1 MAKNNSSNNQ
11 FTNNAVG
18 YTLGGGTTNRN
29 LTIAGNSDLTLTQSG
44 TTATNYTLSSAIA
57 TDQPVL
63 SSTYNAAGAL
73 LVGSSGSAA
82 GTSQPSVL
90 APGTNG
96 QYLKSTGTS
105 ISWANIQT
113 EPVWSGV
120 SSATTIVSNNSYF
133 VTSGSV
139 TFTLPATSA
148 VGDLVNISVGRG
160 IGFTIAQLALQS
172 IQFGSVST
180 TVGTGGSLTSTAIGD
195 TVQMVCIVA
204 NTTWLIIGS
213 IGNITVV

>member
-1 MAKNNSSNNQ
+1 M
-11 FTNNAVG
+11 
-18 YTLGGGTTNRN
+18 
-29 LTIAGNSDLTLTQSG
+29 
-44 TTATNYTLSSAIA
+44 
-57 TDQPVL
+57 
-63 SSTYNAAGAL
+63 
-73 LVGSSGSAA
+73 
-82 GTSQPSVL
+82 
-90 APGTNG
+90 
-96 QYLKSTGTS
+96 
-105 ISWANIQT
+105 
-113 EPVWSGV
+113 
-120 SSATTIVSNNSYF
+120 
-133 VTSGSV
+133 TSGSV